1 MKIRTGMRRRPL
13 ALTAVAL
20 LAGLTA
26 CVDLNEHLVSGLAN
40 QPYNSPQ
47 VFEALVNATYEP
59 LRSFW
64 AQERGFTVTEFG
76 SDIFTKGA
84 DGSQKFI
91 NDYTTQLN
99 ADDSLFRQTWD
110 DFYRAINTANAVIG
124 RAPVVDLDSSRK
136 AQRVAEARFLRA
148 LYYFVLVQMYGPVTL
163 TLRETEGVTT
173 EATRASV
180 DSVYDVI
187 IDDLRYAEA
196 TLDYVSPDYGRV
208 TKGAAQDLLAKV
220 YLTRLRSDDSA
231 TDEALKKQAGD
242 FANAADYAQRV
253 INSGRYRLLP
263 RFADVFDFNNER
275 NAEVIWSVQFTTDPL
290 TTGPGNSGHLYFL
303 MEYDVMPGMKRD
315 IANGRPFKRFRPT
328 WFLLRLYD
336 RTRDSRYDAQFTHVW
351 YANNAATIPKDA
363 QGVPKFQLGDTA
375 VYVSSTDA
383 DTVLARTKPYRVYTP
398 LECCLADGS
407 PRPLPYADNIF
418 PSLNKFHD
426 AFRLS
431 INETRGS
438 RDYLLL
444 RLGETYLIA
453 AEALLRDGRAAEALP
468 YINDV
473 RRRAA
478 IPGHEAEM
486 ELTLAQLTLEEILN
500 ERARELAGETMRWFD
515 LVRTHT
521 LVSRVRAYNPDGA
534 PNVQPYHALRPI
546 PATQL
551 QRTTCCYTQ
560 NPGY

>member
-1 MKIRTGMRRRPL
+1 MRTWGAGMSNRTGAQMM
-13 ALTAVAL
+13 AAL
-20 LAGLTA
+20 LVSLTA

-76 SDIFTKGA
+76 TDIFTKGA
-84 DGSQKFI
+84 DGSHKYI

-99 ADDSLFRQTWD
+99 ADEAFFRDTWD

-124 RAPVVDLDSSRK
+124 RAPLVDMDSSRK

-163 TLRETEGVTT
+163 TLHETEVVSTQ
-173 EATRASV
+173 ASRAPV
-180 DSVYDVI
+180 DSVYDAI
-187 IDDLRYAEA
+187 IDDLRYAET

-208 TKGAAQDLLAKV
+208 TKGAAQHLLAKV
-220 YLTRLRSDDSA
+220 YLTRLRSNDSTA
-231 TDEALKKQAGD
+231 DEALKKQAGD

-253 INSGRYRLLP
+253 INSRRYQLLP

-290 TTGPGNSGHLYFL
+290 TTGNGNQGHLFFL

-328 WFLLRLYD
+328 PFLLGLYD
-336 RTRDSRYDAQFTHVW
+336 RTKDARYDAQFRRVW
-351 YANNAATIPKDA
+351 YANNTATIPKDA
-363 QGVPKFQLGDTA
+363 SGAPKFQLGDTA
-375 VYVSSTDA
+375 IYVSATDS
-383 DTVLARTKPYRVYTP
+383 DTVLVKLKPYRFYTP
-398 LECCLADGS
+398 KT
-407 PRPLPYADNIF
+407 YADNIF

-426 AFRLS
+426 GFRLS
-431 INETRGS
+431 INDVHGS

-444 RLGETYLIA
+444 RLAETYLIA
-453 AEALLRDGRAAEALP
+453 AEALLRDGRGAEALP

-486 ELTLAQLTLEEILN
+486 DLTLAQLTLDEILN
-500 ERARELAGETMRWFD
+500 ERAREFAGETMRWFD

-521 LVSRVRAYNPDGA
+521 LVSRVRAYNPDGG

-560 NPGY
+560 NAGY

>member
-1 MKIRTGMRRRPL
+1 MRKHTF
-13 ALTAVAL
+13 ALVGAAL
-20 LAGLTA
+20 LVGLPGCVNLDEDVVTGLTPGSYGTQA
-26 CVDLNEHLVSGLAN
+26 
-40 QPYNSPQ
+40 
-47 VFEALVNATYEP
+47 VFESLVNASYEP
-59 LRSFW
+59 LRTFY

-76 SDIFTKGA
+76 TDIFTKGA
-84 DGSQKFI
+84 DGSHKFI

-99 ADDSLFRQTWD
+99 ADESFFRDTWD

-124 RAPVVDLDSSRK
+124 RAPIVDMDSSRK

-163 TLRETEGVTT
+163 TLQETQGVTT
-173 EATRASV
+173 EATRAPV
-180 DSVYDVI
+180 DSVYDAI
-187 IDDLRYAEA
+187 IDDLHYAEA

-231 TDEALKKQAGD
+231 ADEALKQQAGD

-253 INSGRYRLLP
+253 INSGRYQLLP

-328 WFLLRLYD
+328 PFLLGLYD
-336 RTRDSRYDAQFTHVW
+336 RTKDSRYDAQFRHVW
-351 YANNAATIPKDA
+351 YANNTATIPKDA
-363 QGVPKFQLGDTA
+363 SGVPKFQLGDTA
-375 VYVSSTDA
+375 VYVSATDS
-383 DTVLARTKPYRVYTP
+383 DSVLVQLKPYRVYTP
-398 LECCLADGS
+398 
-407 PRPLPYADNIF
+407 RTYADNIF

-426 AFRLS
+426 PFRLS

-444 RLGETYLIA
+444 RLAETYLIA
-453 AEALLRDGRAAEALP
+453 AEALLRDGRAAEGL
-468 YINDV
+468 D
-473 RRRAA
+473 
-478 IPGHEAEM
+478 
-486 ELTLAQLTLEEILN
+486 
-500 ERARELAGETMRWFD
+500 
-515 LVRTHT
+515 
-521 LVSRVRAYNPDGA
+521 
-534 PNVQPYHALRPI
+534 
-546 PATQL
+546 
-551 QRTTCCYTQ
+551 
-560 NPGY
+560 

>member
-1 MKIRTGMRRRPL
+1 MRTETRMRNRPV
-13 ALTAVAL
+13 ALMTAAL
-20 LAGLTA
+20 LAGLAA

-47 VFEALVNATYEP
+47 VFDALVNATYEP

-76 SDIFTKGA
+76 TDIFTKGA
-84 DGSQKFI
+84 DGSHKFI

-99 ADDSLFRQTWD
+99 ADESFFRDTWD

-124 RAPVVDLDSSRK
+124 RAPVVDMDSTRK

-163 TLRETEGVTT
+163 TLQETESVTT
-173 EATRASV
+173 EATRAPV
-180 DSVYDVI
+180 DSVYDAI
-187 IDDLRYAEA
+187 IADLRYAEA
-196 TLDYVSPDYGRV
+196 NLDYASVDYGRV
-208 TKGAAQDLLAKV
+208 TKGAAQHLLAKV

-231 TDEALKKQAGD
+231 TDEALKQQAGD

-253 INSGRYRLLP
+253 IASGRYRLLP
-263 RFADVFDFNNER
+263 RFADVFDFSNER

-290 TTGPGNSGHLYFL
+290 TTGNGNQGHLFFL

-328 WFLLRLYD
+328 PFLLGLYD
-336 RTRDSRYDAQFTHVW
+336 RTKDSRYDAQFRHVW
-351 YANNAATIPKDA
+351 YANNTATIPKDA
-363 QGVPKFQLGDTA
+363 SGVPKFQLGDTA
-375 VYVSSTDA
+375 IYVSATDS
-383 DTVLARTKPYRVYTP
+383 DSVLVQLRPYRVYTP
-398 LECCLADGS
+398 
-407 PRPLPYADNIF
+407 RTYADNIF

-426 AFRLS
+426 PFRLS
-431 INETRGS
+431 INEVHGS

-444 RLGETYLIA
+444 RLAETYLIA

-468 YINDV
+468 FINDV

-478 IPGHEAEM
+478 ISGHEAEM
-486 ELTLAQLTLEEILN
+486 ELTLAQLTLDEILN
-500 ERARELAGETMRWFD
+500 ERARELAGESMRWFD

-534 PNVQPYHALRPI
+534 PNVRPYHALRPI

>member
-1 MKIRTGMRRRPL
+1 MSNRTGAQAL
-13 ALTAVAL
+13 AVL
-20 LAGLTA
+20 LASLTA

-47 VFEALVNATYEP
+47 VFDALVNATYEP

-76 SDIFTKGA
+76 TDIFTKGA
-84 DGSQKFI
+84 DGSHKFI

-99 ADDSLFRQTWD
+99 ADESFFRDTWD

-124 RAPVVDLDSSRK
+124 RAPLVDMDSSRK

-163 TLRETEGVTT
+163 TLQETEGVSTQT
-173 EATRASV
+173 SRAPV
-180 DSVYDVI
+180 DSVYDAI
-187 IDDLRYAEA
+187 TDDLRYAEA

-208 TKGAAQDLLAKV
+208 TKGAAQHLLAKV
-220 YLTRLRSDDSA
+220 YLTRLRSADSTA
-231 TDEALKKQAGD
+231 DEALKQQAGD

-253 INSGRYRLLP
+253 ITSGRYQLLP

-328 WFLLRLYD
+328 PFLLALYD
-336 RTRDSRYDAQFTHVW
+336 RAKDSRYDAQFRRVW
-351 YANNAATIPKDA
+351 YANNTATIPKDA
-363 QGVPKFQLGDTA
+363 SGVPKFQLGDTA
-375 VYVSSTDA
+375 IYVSATDS
-383 DTVLARTKPYRVYTP
+383 DSVLVQLKPYRLYTP
-398 LECCLADGS
+398 
-407 PRPLPYADNIF
+407 RTYADNIF

-426 AFRLS
+426 GFRLS

-438 RDYLLL
+438 RDFLLF
-444 RLGETYLIA
+444 RLAETELIA
-453 AEALLRDGRAAEALP
+453 AEALLRDGRAAEGLDH
-468 YINDV
+468 INRV

-486 ELTLAQLTLEEILN
+486 DLTLAQLTLDEILN
-500 ERARELAGETMRWFD
+500 ERAREFAGETMRWFD
-515 LVRTHT
+515 LVRTHS

>member
-1 MKIRTGMRRRPL
+1 MRTETRMRNRPV
-13 ALTAVAL
+13 ALMTAAL
-20 LAGLTA
+20 LAGLAA

-47 VFEALVNATYEP
+47 VFDALVNATYEP

-76 SDIFTKGA
+76 TDIFTKGA
-84 DGSQKFI
+84 DGSHKFI

-99 ADDSLFRQTWD
+99 ADESFFRDTWD
-110 DFYRAINTANAVIG
+110 DFYRAINTANAVVG
-124 RAPVVDLDSSRK
+124 RAPVVDMDSSRK

-163 TLRETEGVTT
+163 TLQETDVVSTQT
-173 EATRASV
+173 TRAPV
-180 DSVYDVI
+180 DSIYDAI
-187 IDDLRYAEA
+187 IDDLHYAEA

-208 TKGAAQDLLAKV
+208 TKGAAQHLLAKV
-220 YLTRLRSDDSA
+220 YLTRLRSNDAS
-231 TDEALKKQAGD
+231 TDETLKQQAGD

-253 INSGRYRLLP
+253 INSGHYQLLS

-328 WFLLRLYD
+328 WFLLGLYD
-336 RTRDSRYDAQFTHVW
+336 RTRDSRYDAQFTRVW
-351 YANNAATIPKDA
+351 YANNTATIPKDA
-363 QGVPKFQLGDTA
+363 QGVPTFQLGDTA
-375 VYVSSTDA
+375 VYVSPTDA
-383 DTVLARTKPYRVYTP
+383 DTVLARTRRYRVYTP
-398 LECCLADGS
+398 LERLPDGS

-438 RDYLLL
+438 RDFLLF
-444 RLGETYLIA
+444 RLAETELIA
-453 AEALLRDGRAAEALP
+453 AEALLRDGRAAEGLDH
-468 YINDV
+468 INRV

-486 ELTLAQLTLEEILN
+486 DLTLAQLTLDEILN
-500 ERARELAGETMRWFD
+500 ERAREFAGEMMRWFD